1 MTIMQR
7 VTDGFQNLVANLG
20 TDRDK
25 AAANAYAADVY
36 SRTDL
41 LSAYRASAVAKNII
55 DMPAED
61 ACREWRAWQA
71 KDQQISDLEAEEKRL
86 GLQRLVMD
94 AQKRARLFGGSA
106 IYIGTRDADLTKPLK
121 PESIRKDGLVYLTLL
136 DRWELTPGMLQLDP
150 RLPGFGMPE
159 SYTMQPQDG
168 TSVPIHPSRLAIFK
182 GADVPD
188 SSLRQSMQGWGDSEL
203 TATLEKVGHLDATV
217 ANIASL
223 VFEAKVDVIRIKDFT
238 SNLRDGGQA
247 YEALMLRRFGL
258 ASTAKGINGAL
269 LLDKDEE
276 YDQKSASFSTL
287 PDIMDRFM
295 QVVSGAACIPMTR
308 LFGMSPAGMNAT
320 GESDMR
326 NYYDRIKQA
335 QTLDVA
341 PAMYLLDECLIRSAL
356 GNRPDA
362 VHFNWRPLW
371 QPSAKEI
378 AENADKLTSSLERL
392 HRMDVVPLEA
402 LADTAVNVLT
412 ESGAFPGLD
421 ADYKKYGG
429 AGNDD
434 GADGE
439 TDPLTGEPLEGD
451 EQ

>member
-20 TDRDK
+20 TSRDK
-25 AAANAYAADVY
+25 AAANAYAADIY

-41 LSAYRASAVAKNII
+41 LESYRASAVAKNII

-71 KDQQISDLEAEEKRL
+71 KDEQISAIEGEEKRL
-86 GLQRLVMD
+86 GLQRLAMD
-94 AQKRARLFGGSA
+94 AQKRARLYGGAA
-106 IYIGTRDADLTKPLK
+106 IYIGTADSDPMKPLN
-121 PESIRKDGLVYLTLL
+121 PDAIRQGGLKYLTLL

-159 SYTMQPQDG
+159 KYTMQPQDG
-168 TSVPIHPSRLAIFK
+168 TSVDIHPSRLAIFR

-203 TATLEKVGHLDATV
+203 TATLEKVKHLDATV
-217 ANIASL
+217 ANVASL

-258 ASTAKGINGAL
+258 ANTAKGINGAL

-276 YDQKSASFSTL
+276 YDQKSANFSTL

-295 QVVSGAACIPMTR
+295 QVVSAASCIPMTR

-335 QTLDVA
+335 QTLDVE
-341 PAMYLLDECLIRSAL
+341 PTLYLLDECLIRSAL
-356 GNRPDA
+356 GNRP
-362 VHFNWRPLW
+362 VELHYNWRPLW

-378 AENADKLTSSLERL
+378 AENADKLTTALERL
-392 HRMDVVPLEA
+392 HKMQVIPEEA

-412 ESGAFPGLD
+412 ETGAFPGLE
-421 ADYKKYGG
+421 ADYQKYGG
-429 AGNDD
+429 AEVD
-434 GADGE
+434 GDQANV
-439 TDPLTGEPLEGD
+439 DPLTGDPMEGD
-451 EQ
+451 DQ